1 MILESK
7 VEQPCPIC
15 FSDEGLTMIAH
26 TSEIPYFGEHTQLTI
41 LCPSC
46 GWKHTDFIPAEGKKP
61 GAFSLEIEGIDM
73 LSVRIIRSS
82 SCTIKIEELGLE
94 VEPGG
99 ATTGYVSNI
108 EGVLNRFQGAVEMM
122 YRQAKTSNEKETI
135 RKCEALLE
143 KINLVKDGNLMVEIT
158 LLDPMGHSQIL
169 HENAVSRELTER
181 ELEELEIGPSI
192 PIFSPDDV
200 K

>member
-1 MILESK
+1 MESK

-61 GAFSLEIEGIDM
+61 GAFSLVIEGIEM

-135 RKCEALLE
+135 GKCEALLE

-169 HENAVSRELTER
+169 HENAASRELTER
-181 ELEELEIGPSI
+181 ELEELEVGPNI

>member
-1 MILESK
+1 MESK

-122 YRQAKTSNEKETI
+122 YRQAKTSNEKETM

-169 HENAVSRELTER
+169 HENAASRELTER
-181 ELEELEIGPSI
+181 ELEELEVGPNI

>member
-1 MILESK
+1 MESK

-61 GAFSLEIEGIDM
+61 GAFSLEIEGIEM

-108 EGVLNRFQGAVEMM
+108 EGVLNRFQGAVEMI
-122 YRQAKTSNEKETI
+122 YRQAKTSDEKETI
-135 RKCEALLE
+135 GKCEALLE
-143 KINLVKDGNLMVEIT
+143 KINLVKNGNLMVEIT

-169 HENAVSRELTER
+169 HENAVSRDLTEK
-181 ELEELEIGPSI
+181 ELEELEVGPSI
-192 PIFSPDDV
+192 PIFSPEDV

>member
-1 MILESK
+1 MESK

-82 SCTIKIEELGLE
+82 SCTIKIEELGME

>member
-1 MILESK
+1 MEST

-15 FSDEGLTMIAH
+15 FSDNGLTMIAH

-46 GWKHTDFIPAEGKKP
+46 GWRHTDFIPAEGKKP
-61 GAFSLEIEGIDM
+61 GAWSLDIDDVSI
-73 LSVRIIRSS
+73 LTARIIRSS
-82 SCTIKIEELGLE
+82 SCTVEINELGLL

-108 EGVLNRFQGAVEMM
+108 EGVLNRFEDAIQLM
-122 YRQAKTSNEKETI
+122 YRQSKSSNEIDIIE
-135 RKCEALLE
+135 KCEKLLG
-143 KINLVKDGNLMVEIT
+143 KIELVKSGNLSVNIT

-169 HENAVSRELTER
+169 HEKAIPRDLTDK
-181 ELEELEIGPSI
+181 ELEELEVGPII
-192 PIFSPDDV
+192 PVFSSKDLD
-200 K
+200 

>member
-1 MILESK
+1 
-7 VEQPCPIC
+7 
-15 FSDEGLTMIAH
+15 
-26 TSEIPYFGEHTQLTI
+26 
-41 LCPSC
+41 
-46 GWKHTDFIPAEGKKP
+46 
-61 GAFSLEIEGIDM
+61 M

-82 SCTIKIEELGLE
+82 SCTIKIEELGME

-158 LLDPMGHSQIL
+158 LLDPMGHSQFYMKMRYL
-169 HENAVSRELTER
+169 GS
-181 ELEELEIGPSI
+181 
-192 PIFSPDDV
+192 
-200 K
+200 

>member
-1 MILESK
+1 MESK

-61 GAFSLEIEGIDM
+61 GAFSLEIEGIEM

-143 KINLVKDGNLMVEIT
+143 KINLVKNGNLMVEIT

-181 ELEELEIGPSI
+181 ELEELEVGPSI

>member
-1 MILESK
+1 LESK

-61 GAFSLEIEGIDM
+61 GAFSLDIEGIEM
-73 LSVRIIRSS
+73 LSARIIRSS

-135 RKCEALLE
+135 GKCEALLE
-143 KINLVKDGNLMVEIT
+143 KINLVKNGNLMVEIT

-181 ELEELEIGPSI
+181 ELEELEVGPSI
-192 PIFSPDDV
+192 PIFSPEEV

>member
-61 GAFSLEIEGIDM
+61 GAFSIEIEGIDM

-181 ELEELEIGPSI
+181 ELEELEVGPNI

>member
-1 MILESK
+1 MESK

>member
-1 MILESK
+1 MESK

-61 GAFSLEIEGIDM
+61 GAFSLEIEGIEM

-135 RKCEALLE
+135 RKCEGLIE

-181 ELEELEIGPSI
+181 ELEELEVGPSI

>member
-1 MILESK
+1 MESK

-181 ELEELEIGPSI
+181 ELEELEVGPSI
-192 PIFSPDDV
+192 PIFSPDEV

>member
-1 MILESK
+1 MESK

-61 GAFSLEIEGIDM
+61 GAFSLDIEGIDM

-181 ELEELEIGPSI
+181 ELEELEVGPNI

>member
-1 MILESK
+1 MESK

-169 HENAVSRELTER
+169 HENAASRELTER
-181 ELEELEIGPSI
+181 ELEELEVGPNI

>member
-1 MILESK
+1 MESK

-135 RKCEALLE
+135 GKCEALLE

-181 ELEELEIGPSI
+181 ELEELEVGPSI
-192 PIFSPDDV
+192 PIFSPDEV

>member
-1 MILESK
+1 MESK

-135 RKCEALLE
+135 GKCEALLE

-181 ELEELEIGPSI
+181 ELEELEVGPSI

>member
-1 MILESK
+1 MEST

-15 FSDEGLTMIAH
+15 FSEEGLTMIAH

-61 GAFSLEIEGIDM
+61 GAWSLEIEGSEM

-82 SCTIKIEELGLE
+82 SCTIRIEKLGLE
-94 VEPGG
+94 VDPGG
-99 ATTGYVSNI
+99 ATTGYVSNV
-108 EGVLNRFQGAVEMM
+108 EGVLNRFEGAIQLM
-122 YRQAKTSNEKETI
+122 YRQSISLQEQDI
-135 RKCEALLE
+135 IDKCESLLE
-143 KINLVKDGNLMVEIT
+143 KINLVKSGDMVVEII

-169 HENAVSRELTER
+169 HGDATSRDLTD
-181 ELEELEIGPSI
+181 EELENLEVGPSI
-192 PIFSPDDV
+192 PIFSADDV
-200 K
+200 

>member
-1 MILESK
+1 MEST

-15 FSDEGLTMIAH
+15 FSEEGLTMIAH

-61 GAFSLEIEGIDM
+61 GAWSLEIKGSEM

-82 SCTIKIEELGLE
+82 SCTIRIEKLGLE
-94 VEPGG
+94 VDPGG
-99 ATTGYVSNI
+99 ATTGYVSNV
-108 EGVLNRFQGAVEMM
+108 EGVLNRFEGAIQLM
-122 YRQAKTSNEKETI
+122 YRQSISLQEQDI
-135 RKCEALLE
+135 IDKCESLLE
-143 KINLVKDGNLMVEIT
+143 KINLVKSGDMAVEII

-169 HENAVSRELTER
+169 HGDATSRDLTD
-181 ELEELEIGPSI
+181 EELENLEVGPSI
-192 PIFSPDDV
+192 PIFSADDV
-200 K
+200 

>member
-1 MILESK
+1 MESK

-61 GAFSLEIEGIDM
+61 GAFSLDIEGIEM
-73 LSVRIIRSS
+73 LSARIIRSS

-135 RKCEALLE
+135 GKCEALLE
-143 KINLVKDGNLMVEIT
+143 KINLVKNGNLMVEIT

-181 ELEELEIGPSI
+181 ELEELEVGPSI
-192 PIFSPDDV
+192 PIFSPEEV

>member
-181 ELEELEIGPSI
+181 ELEELEVGPSI

>member
-1 MILESK
+1 VILESK

-61 GAFSLEIEGIDM
+61 GAFSLEIEGIEM

-181 ELEELEIGPSI
+181 ELEELEVGPNI

>member
-1 MILESK
+1 MESK

-122 YRQAKTSNEKETI
+122 YRQAKTSNEKETM

>member
-1 MILESK
+1 MEST

-15 FSDEGLTMIAH
+15 FSDKGLTMIAH

-46 GWKHTDFIPAEGKKP
+46 GWRHTDFIPAEGKKP
-61 GAFSLEIEGIDM
+61 GAWSLDIDNANM
-73 LSVRIIRSS
+73 LTVRIIRSS
-82 SCTIKIEELGLE
+82 SCTVKIEDLGLE

-108 EGVLNRFQGAVEMM
+108 EGVLNRFEDAIQLM
-122 YRQAKTSNEKETI
+122 YRQSKSSNEIDIIE
-135 RKCEALLE
+135 KCEKLME
-143 KINLVKDGNLMVEIT
+143 KIRFVKNGDLCVNIT

-169 HENAVSRELTER
+169 HEKAIPRELTEK
-181 ELEELEIGPSI
+181 ELEELEVGPLI
-192 PIFSPDDV
+192 PVFSSEDIV
-200 K
+200 

>member
-1 MILESK
+1 MESK

-61 GAFSLEIEGIDM
+61 GAFSLEIEGIEM

-108 EGVLNRFQGAVEMM
+108 EGVQNRFQGEVEMM

-181 ELEELEIGPSI
+181 ELEELEVGPNI

>member
-1 MILESK
+1 M
-7 VEQPCPIC
+7 
-15 FSDEGLTMIAH
+15 
-26 TSEIPYFGEHTQLTI
+26 
-41 LCPSC
+41 
-46 GWKHTDFIPAEGKKP
+46 
-61 GAFSLEIEGIDM
+61 
-73 LSVRIIRSS
+73 
-82 SCTIKIEELGLE
+82 E

-135 RKCEALLE
+135 EKCEALLE

-181 ELEELEIGPSI
+181 ELEELEVGPSI

>member
-1 MILESK
+1 MEST

-15 FSDEGLTMIAH
+15 FSEEGLTMIAH

-61 GAFSLEIEGIDM
+61 GAWSLEIDSSEM
-73 LSVRIIRSS
+73 LSVRIVRSS
-82 SCTIKIEELGLE
+82 SCTIRIEKLGLE
-94 VEPGG
+94 VDPGG

-108 EGVLNRFQGAVEMM
+108 EGVLNRFEGAIQLM
-122 YRQAKTSNEKETI
+122 YRQSITSKEQEI
-135 RKCEALLE
+135 VKKCELLLK
-143 KINLVKDGNLMVEIT
+143 KIDLVKSGDLVVEMI

-169 HENAVSRELTER
+169 HSNAISRDLTN
-181 ELEELEIGPSI
+181 EELENLEVGPSI

-200 K
+200 

>member
-1 MILESK
+1 MEST

-15 FSDEGLTMIAH
+15 FSEEGLTMIAH

-61 GAFSLEIEGIDM
+61 GAWSLEIDSTEM
-73 LSVRIIRSS
+73 LSVRIVRSS
-82 SCTIKIEELGLE
+82 SCTIRIEKLGLE
-94 VEPGG
+94 VDPGG

-108 EGVLNRFQGAVEMM
+108 EGVLNRFEGAIQLM
-122 YRQAKTSNEKETI
+122 YRQSISSKEQNI
-135 RKCEALLE
+135 VEKCESLLK
-143 KINLVKDGNLMVEIT
+143 KIDLVKSGELVVKMT

-169 HENAVSRELTER
+169 HSNAISRDLTS
-181 ELEELEIGPSI
+181 EELENLELGPSI

-200 K
+200 

>member
-1 MILESK
+1 MESK

-61 GAFSLEIEGIDM
+61 GAFSLEIEGIEM

-181 ELEELEIGPSI
+181 ELEELEVGPSI

>member
-1 MILESK
+1 LESK

-181 ELEELEIGPSI
+181 ELEELEVGPSI

>member
-1 MILESK
+1 MESK

-61 GAFSLEIEGIDM
+61 GAFSIEIEGIDM

-181 ELEELEIGPSI
+181 ELEELEVGPSI

>member
-1 MILESK
+1 MEST

-15 FSDEGLTMIAH
+15 FSEEGLTMIAH

-61 GAFSLEIEGIDM
+61 GAWSLEIDSSEM
-73 LSVRIIRSS
+73 LSVRIVRSS
-82 SCTIKIEELGLE
+82 SCTIRIEKLGLE
-94 VEPGG
+94 VDPGG

-108 EGVLNRFQGAVEMM
+108 EGVLNRFEGAIQLM
-122 YRQAKTSNEKETI
+122 YRQSIASKEQEI
-135 RKCEALLE
+135 VKKCELLLK
-143 KINLVKDGNLMVEIT
+143 KIDLVKRGDLVVEMT

-169 HENAVSRELTER
+169 HSNAISRDLTN
-181 ELEELEIGPSI
+181 EELENLEVGPSI
-192 PIFSPDDV
+192 PIFSPNDV
-200 K
+200 

>member
-1 MILESK
+1 MESK

-61 GAFSLEIEGIDM
+61 GAFSLEIEGIEM

-108 EGVLNRFQGAVEMM
+108 EGVLNRFQGAVEMI

-135 RKCEALLE
+135 GKCEALLE
-143 KINLVKDGNLMVEIT
+143 KINLVKNGNLMVEIT

-181 ELEELEIGPSI
+181 ELEELEVGPSI

>member
-1 MILESK
+1 
-7 VEQPCPIC
+7 
-15 FSDEGLTMIAH
+15 
-26 TSEIPYFGEHTQLTI
+26 
-41 LCPSC
+41 
-46 GWKHTDFIPAEGKKP
+46 
-61 GAFSLEIEGIDM
+61 
-73 LSVRIIRSS
+73 
-82 SCTIKIEELGLE
+82 

-135 RKCEALLE
+135 VKCEALLE
-143 KINLVKDGNLMVEIT
+143 KINLVKNGNLMVEIT

-169 HENAVSRELTER
+169 HENAVSRELTGR
-181 ELEELEIGPSI
+181 ELEELEVGPSI
-192 PIFSPDDV
+192 PIFSPEDV

>member
-1 MILESK
+1 MESK

-61 GAFSLEIEGIDM
+61 GAFSLEIEGIEM

-135 RKCEALLE
+135 GKCEALLE

-181 ELEELEIGPSI
+181 ELEELEVGPNI

>member
-1 MILESK
+1 MESK

-169 HENAVSRELTER
+169 HQNAVSRELTER
-181 ELEELEIGPSI
+181 ELEELEVGPNI

>member
-1 MILESK
+1 MESK

-61 GAFSLEIEGIDM
+61 GAFSLEIEGIEM

-108 EGVLNRFQGAVEMM
+108 EGVLNRFQGAVEMI
-122 YRQAKTSNEKETI
+122 YRQAKTSEEKETI
-135 RKCEALLE
+135 GKCEALLE
-143 KINLVKDGNLMVEIT
+143 KINLVKNGNLMVEIT

-169 HENAVSRELTER
+169 HENAVSRDLTEK
-181 ELEELEIGPSI
+181 ELEELEVGPSI
-192 PIFSPDDV
+192 PIFSPEDV